1 MILLNRAVKY
11 ATDVVEGREITTWE
25 VKKQCAI
32 FIQDYYKRQYE
43 DEFEFY
49 LDVNELLKINNLL
62 KLMNFATGYLAKNEV
77 LEHLAPFQCF
87 FIANIFG
94 WRYKSNK
101 SKFRYNDVT
110 LFIARKNGKTALI
123 GLVFILL
130 LLTEQQYSEF
140 YSICLTKELAAEI
153 KKIMEQIINASPLIK
168 KHFNISTTKT
178 GRITCKLTNSY
189 FEPRVAEAGKNNSV
203 RPSAFVSDEHG
214 NFSESS
220 NFNAM
225 KSGQKNVIN
234 PLVFRTTTA
243 YAINNSI
250 MEEDLDYI
258 RKVYTSGI
266 DNERMFALIYYADK
280 ENIWNDIGLYQA
292 NPLRLEENYQIMRE
306 DRDKAL
312 VQDNFK
318 EEFITKTTNVFMQE
332 NSEEKYI
339 NFEAWRKC
347 NVNNEELE
355 EKEVINLEGKEV
367 VVGVDLSLTTDLT
380 AISIMYKVDDKYYLT
395 SHGFLPEDTLTER
408 REKIDYRSFQEKG
421 YCTITPGAIVNYTI
435 VEEHIRNIEIKYKCK
450 IKCIVSDPYN
460 AVQMMESLAKDYE
473 VILLEQTYRNLSPA
487 IKQFRDD
494 VYSGKVFYENNK
506 LLDWCMSNTTTIK
519 GRTTGDILLAK
530 ENKNKTRIDLVVA
543 SIFCYKELYL
553 QGNTIDV
560 NKTTENYL
568 KMMGWM

>member
-1 MILLNRAVKY
+1 MILLDRAVKY
-11 ATDVVEGREITTWE
+11 ATDVVEGREVTTWE
-25 VKKQCAI
+25 VKKQCEI
-32 FIQDYYKRQYE
+32 FIQDYHKRQYE
-43 DEFEFY
+43 DEFTY
-49 LDVNELLKINNLL
+49 HIDVNELLKINNLL
-62 KLMNFATGYLAKNEV
+62 KLMNFATGYLAENEV

-87 FIANIFG
+87 FITNIFG
-94 WRYKSNK
+94 WRYKNNK
-101 SKFRYNDVT
+101 PKFRYNDVT

-168 KHFNISTTKT
+168 KHFNVSTTKT

-258 RKVYTSGI
+258 RKVYTDVV
-266 DNERMFALIYYADK
+266 DNERLFALVYYADK

-306 DRDKAL
+306 DRGKAL
-312 VQDNFK
+312 VQDNLK
-318 EEFITKTTNVFMQE
+318 EEFITKTCNVFMQE

-339 NFEAWRKC
+339 NFEAWKKC
-347 NVNNEELE
+347 NVTN
-355 EKEVINLEGKEV
+355 KEFEGKEAIDLNGREV

-380 AISIMYKVDDKYYLT
+380 AISIMYKDNDKYYLT
-395 SHGFLPEDTLTER
+395 SHGFLPEDTLPDR
-408 REKIDYRSFQEKG
+408 REKIDYRNFQEKG

-435 VEEHIRNIEIKYKCK
+435 VEENIRNIESKYNCR
-450 IKCIVSDPYN
+450 IKCIVSDPFN
-460 AVQMMESLAKDYE
+460 AMQMMESLSKDYE
-473 VILLEQTYRNLSPA
+473 VILLKQTYSNLSPA

-494 VYSGKVFYENNK
+494 VYLGKVFYKNNK

-519 GRTTGDILLAK
+519 GRTTDDILLAK

-543 SIFCYKELYL
+543 SIFCYTQLYL
-553 QGNTIDV
+553 QGNSININEV
-560 NKTTENYL
+560 TEDYL
-568 KMMGWM
+568 SMMGW

>member
-1 MILLNRAVKY
+1 MILLDRAIKY

-32 FIQDYYKRQYE
+32 FIQDYYKRQNK
-43 DEFEFY
+43 DNFEFY
-49 LDVNELLKINNLL
+49 LDETELLKINNLL
-62 KLMNFATGYLAKNEV
+62 RLANFATGYLADNEV
-77 LEHLAPFQCF
+77 LENLAPFQCF
-87 FIANIFG
+87 FICNIFG
-94 WRYKSNK
+94 WRYKENK
-101 SKFRYNDVT
+101 DKFRYNDVT

-203 RPSAFVSDEHG
+203 RPSAFVSDEHA

-258 RKVYTSGI
+258 RKAYSDVV

-280 ENIWNDIGLYQA
+280 ENIWNDKGLYQA
-292 NPLRLEENYQIMRE
+292 NPLRLEENYKIMRE
-306 DRDKAL
+306 DRAKAL
-312 VQDNFK
+312 VQDNLK
-318 EEFITKTTNVFMQE
+318 EEFITKTCNVFMQE
-332 NSEEKYI
+332 NSEEKYLNI
-339 NFEAWRKC
+339 EEWKKC
-347 NVNNEELE
+347 C
-355 EKEVINLEGKEV
+355 IDTIDFAGKEV
-367 VVGVDLSLTTDLT
+367 VVGVDLSISTDLT
-380 AISIMYKVDDKYYLT
+380 AISIMYKENDKYYLY
-395 SHGFLPEDTLTER
+395 SKGFLPKATLEER
-408 REKIDYRSFQEKG
+408 REKIDYRAYEKLG
-421 YCTITPGAIVNYTI
+421 YCEIHDGYIINYTKI
-435 VEEHIRNIEIKYKCK
+435 EEYIRSIENLYNCK
-450 IKCIVSDPYN
+450 IKCIISDPYN
-460 AVQMMESLAKDYE
+460 ALQMMESLANDYE
-473 VILLEQTYRNLSPA
+473 VIMLKQTYTNLSAPTKA
-487 IKQFRDD
+487 FRDD
-494 VYSGKVFYENNK
+494 VYKGNILYQKNK
-506 LLDWCMSNTTTIK
+506 LLDWCVSNAVLMK
-519 GRTTGDILLAK
+519 GKSEDVMLAK
-530 ENKNKTRIDLVVA
+530 ENKNKQRIDLLVA
-543 SIFCYKELYL
+543 STFCYSQLYL
-553 QGNTIDV
+553 IGKAIDI
-560 NKTTENYL
+560 NKSVEKYL
-568 KMMGWM
+568 EIFDD